1 MTEFTTM
8 RLTAVLLLATL
19 QMTAVPFFT
28 VLAAATVRHFEA
40 PETVMV
46 QAGPNVTVVA
56 KSPDVTAGNNQP
68 VLVR

>member
-1 MTEFTTM
+1 M

-46 QAGPNVTVVA
+46 QAGPNVTVVV